1 MLEFNELMFF
11 DQYPDLTWIYEALKD
26 SLLARYD
33 DVQVKVSKS
42 QISFYNRHMFAMVSL
57 PLRHKK
63 DWPQEF
69 LMVSFGLEHKL
80 ENDRIAV
87 AVEPYPNR
95 WTHHVIVESPEE
107 IDDELLAWLDEA
119 YEFSNSKR

>member
-1 MLEFNELMFF
+1 MLDFNELMFF
-11 DQYPDLTWIYEALKD
+11 DQHPDLTWIYEVLKQN
-26 SLLARYD
+26 LMARYD
-33 DVQVKVSKS
+33 DIRVKVSKS
-42 QISFYNRHMFAMVSL
+42 QISFYNRHMFAMASL
-57 PLRHKK
+57 PLRRQKE
-63 DWPQEF
+63 WPQEY
-69 LMVSFGLEHKL
+69 LMVSFGLENKL

-107 IDDELLAWLDEA
+107 IDDELLVWLDEA